1 MSDLRVDLTTALA
14 AFGTRPLPDAARGLF
29 ATLGYQSKR
38 TMRIASVK
46 QFCEHWDT
54 DGTLTAKER
63 TSLNRLS
70 ALHFLFQLTD
80 AELAIQTALFTNPSV
95 VDGTRIHSYLFLAVE
110 LPDGTYSRTDLT
122 AIARALNKPLKMPA
136 LVLFKHGDTLSLAVL
151 HRRLNK
157 VAADRDVIEKA
168 TLIKDIR
175 CAAPHRAHVE
185 ILADLAFESLCAAHT
200 VTNFVQLHAAWR
212 ETLDIQE
219 LNKRFYREL
228 QHWYFWALGHVRF
241 PDGAPKDADDRD
253 SLSLIRLLTRL
264 IFVWFLKEKG
274 LVPENLFD
282 ARVLPKLLKGF
293 APASSKDMDSV
304 YYRAVLQNL
313 FFATLN
319 CEPDQRG
326 WTREG
331 QNMMAHSLYRH
342 REDFA
347 SAATALDLFKDIP
360 FLNGG
365 LFECLDKD
373 LGEGAK
379 PRYVR
384 IDGFSRRDDSQ
395 PVVPDFLFFGPE
407 QDADL
412 SDFYEEKKS
421 GKKPRP
427 VRVRGLL
434 EIFHDFK
441 FTVEEN
447 TPLEEDVA
455 LDPELLGRVFEN
467 LLAAYNPE
475 TQVTARKQT
484 GSFYTPREIVDY
496 MTGQALFYSLREK
509 VPGLSDLDVRLIA
522 LLAHDDALNPFK
534 PAETIKL
541 IAALDEL
548 KILDP
553 ACGSGAFPMGMLHRM
568 VQLLAKLDPGN
579 TLWKKRQLDRLA
591 DIPDATVR
599 EHLAQEIEHAFGGN
613 ELGYG
618 RKLYL
623 IENCLYGVDIQP
635 IAAQITK
642 LRFFIS
648 LVVEQRTDANAPN
661 RGVRPLPNL
670 ETKIVAANTL
680 IGVQKQ
686 LVQFELG
693 TDTGEAILEIDRC
706 KGELARVRHEY
717 FNARTTRTKTKWR
730 ERDATLRARM
740 TELLVQGAY
749 SQKQARKL
757 AAWDPYDQ
765 NAHADFFDNEW
776 MFGLT
781 EGFDIVIGNPPY
793 VRIQT
798 LTQSDPEQ
806 AAWFREHYAS
816 ATKGNYDLYVVF
828 VERALKLLSPG
839 GQAAYILPHK
849 FFNAQY
855 GEPLREL
862 IGKGKH
868 LRHVVHF
875 GNQQIFPGATNY
887 VCLLFLSKDTSD
899 VCRWTRANDLSAWL
913 DTTIA
918 PESLLPAA
926 GFGKA
931 EWNFDGQASD
941 GLLKRLRGC
950 GPRLLDLPAE
960 MSRGSSTGDD
970 EVFMLDSSEDEVE
983 QKILRVPVFAT
994 DFERYRFSPNKKWR
1008 VIFPYKRDGDR
1019 FRLLSETE
1027 LKSEYPRTFQ
1037 YLSSRKARLKER
1049 KQMRDW
1055 YGFSATRNLELHEH
1069 AHFLVPLL
1077 AKRGSFALLEPGLG
1091 KHLCPMASG
1100 GFTVTL
1106 DTSAN
1111 LQPKYVLAL
1120 LNSKLLFWMM
1130 LRTSNVFRGGWITCT
1145 KQYFGELPIH
1155 RADFAEP
1162 AEKAAHDR
1170 LVVFV
1175 DQILAAKRADARADT
1190 SALESEIDRHVYALY
1205 GLTPEEIKIVEGTAP
1220 ETSQPALE
1228 PAADWRATPL
1238 KLPLHT
1244 RQPLGDRYQ
1253 PALVAELLTQ
1263 AGLPVSFEV
1272 FRRAYWFLTQPDRL
1286 AAWAQNAVP
1295 QFRAKEWRGGFTESL
1310 PTGTFFAHLKAMIQQ
1325 GQIELRTLDGEVC
1338 FVEVTSQPAGIAHVV
1353 SDARLAILAAEARPV
1368 PDVVPALS
1376 VAEQKELT
1384 GLINVP

>member
-1 MSDLRVDLTTALA
+1 MSDLRVDLIASLA
-14 AFGTRPLPDAARGLF
+14 AFGSQPLTAAACRLF

-80 AELAIQTALFTNPSV
+80 AELGTQTDLFTDASV

-157 VAADRDVIEKA
+157 VATDRDVLEKA

-241 PDGAPKDADDRD
+241 PEGAPKDAEDHD

-293 APASSKDMDSV
+293 APASQKDKGSV

-342 REDFA
+342 RDDFA

-384 IDGFSRRDDSQ
+384 VDGFSRRDDSQ

-412 SDFYEEKKS
+412 SDFYEGKKS

-509 VPGLSDLDVRLIA
+509 VPGLSDLDARLIA

-534 PAETIKL
+534 PAETTKL

-568 VQLLAKLDPGN
+568 VQVLAKLDPGN

-706 KGELARVRHEY
+706 KGELAQVRHEY
-717 FNARTTRTKTKWR
+717 FNARTTRTKAKWR

-765 NAHADFFDNEW
+765 NASADFFDNEW

-781 EGFDIVIGNPPY
+781 EGVDVVIGNPPY
-793 VRIQT
+793 RMLQPHNTEKAT
-798 LTQSDPEQ
+798 LDY
-806 AAWFREHYAS
+806 FREHYVSVDFKIELFHLFLQRGAS
-816 ATKGNYDLYVVF
+816 ILNEAGCLAFIVPSTLLNNVYAEKLRRWLMDRCVVQTIAVSPIRVFAEADVHTSVVVFRRETNPDKREKNIVATSIELTPQFARSPGLYGRILQARFAALPGAIWNILLNEENAGLFEKLRSTSSQLDSVSKINRGLITGDRERYFSERKLTEKHIPILTGSDVERYATKSPTEF
-828 VERALKLLSPG
+828 VLFERPESAG
-839 GQAAYILPHK
+839 GCWDEDVHLAPHK
-849 FFNAQY
+849 LVVRQIGTKPTASFLAKPIAVTGNIFTIRGENKRHELFILGILNSRLIEFFWKIMFSDFKSSFPQVTIFSLSQV
-855 GEPLREL
+855 P
-862 IGKGKH
+862 
-868 LRHVVHF
+868 VV
-875 GNQQIFPGATNY
+875 AA
-887 VCLLFLSKDTSD
+887 K
-899 VCRWTRANDLSAWL
+899 
-913 DTTIA
+913 
-918 PESLLPAA
+918 ESS
-926 GFGKA
+926 
-931 EWNFDGQASD
+931 EEYRTASD
-941 GLLKRLRGC
+941 RVVSL
-950 GPRLLDLPAE
+950 
-960 MSRGSSTGDD
+960 
-970 EVFMLDSSEDEVE
+970 VE
-983 QKILRVPVFAT
+983 K
-994 DFERYRFSPNKKWR
+994 
-1008 VIFPYKRDGDR
+1008 
-1019 FRLLSETE
+1019 
-1027 LKSEYPRTFQ
+1027 
-1037 YLSSRKARLKER
+1037 
-1049 KQMRDW
+1049 
-1055 YGFSATRNLELHEH
+1055 
-1069 AHFLVPLL
+1069 
-1077 AKRGSFALLEPGLG
+1077 
-1091 KHLCPMASG
+1091 
-1100 GFTVTL
+1100 
-1106 DTSAN
+1106 
-1111 LQPKYVLAL
+1111 
-1120 LNSKLLFWMM
+1120 
-1130 LRTSNVFRGGWITCT
+1130 
-1145 KQYFGELPIH
+1145 
-1155 RADFAEP
+1155 
-1162 AEKAAHDR
+1162 
-1170 LVVFV
+1170 
-1175 DQILAAKRADARADT
+1175 ILAAKRVDGEGDT
-1190 SALESEIDRHVYALY
+1190 SVLEAEIDRHIYALY
-1205 GLTPEEIKIVEGTAP
+1205 GLTPDEIKIVEGKAP
-1220 ETSQPALE
+1220 ETSKPALQPAAKLE
-1228 PAADWRATPL
+1228 NWRAAPL
-1238 KLPLHT
+1238 KRPLHA

-1253 PALVAELLTQ
+1253 PALVVELLAQ

-1286 AAWAQNAVP
+1286 AAWAQSAVP
-1295 QFRAKEWRGGFTESL
+1295 QFGAKDWRGGFTESL

-1325 GQIELRTLDGEVC
+1325 GHIKLRTLDGEVC
-1338 FVEVTSQPAGIAHVV
+1338 FVEVTSQPTGIAHVV
-1353 SDARLAILAAEARPV
+1353 CDARLAILAAEARPV
-1368 PDVVPALS
+1368 TDVVPALS
-1376 VAEQKELT
+1376 VTEQKELT
-1384 GLINVP
+1384 GLINAP